1 MWSVRY
7 GLKCFFFL
15 VLLLPPW
22 LLVFFSRNCHDLGF
36 CAQAASASLYFYF
49 PASPRVAVFVLMW
62 METAESSSAVAWFLF
77 WKICYAN
84 LDRAAPLNG
93 NRYFFLIYCPCV
105 CSCLSMLRSVLSVGM
120 PLNYQDSWVLQEQW
134 NLVVF
139 SFCAPVCYQ
148 LFIKSDGCESREALY
163 RFFFFSFKA
172 FRKQVKGK
180 AVRRVFQTLKNISV
194 HSERNVW
201 Y

>member
-1 MWSVRY
+1 MKLACVCPSWYTCRMSVSVFACSFPC
-7 GLKCFFFL
+7 LDVICEVWPKMF
-15 VLLLPPW
+15 LLPGSPSSPR

-49 PASPRVAVFVLMW
+49 PASPGVAVFVLMW

-163 RFFFFSFKA
+163 RFFFF
-172 FRKQVKGK
+172 
-180 AVRRVFQTLKNISV
+180 L
-194 HSERNVW
+194 
-201 Y
+201 